1 MHKLRLYKSRV
12 IQFTTMYRRLARAFI
27 RGDMPNYLIAFV
39 TGRCNMS
46 CSFCCEAA
54 QKMRQKE
61 ELSPDQWADALKG
74 ARALMHLT
82 VTGGEPFMRDDLD
95 KLVIAIAE
103 TSGVPDISIN
113 TNGYYTEKIL
123 RVVEKMLTA
132 LSNINLTIA
141 ISLDGPSGIHDRLR
155 NKKGA
160 SEAACKT
167 IAGLNLL
174 KGDFPNLRIRIQ
186 SLVLQENADILEKFL
201 DETAGWPI
209 EFHEIIFPR
218 DVNNGSK
225 PIQSLVDN
233 YRKLAEK
240 QLTKDRKTNTT
251 YLKGNIFRVLYKNV
265 LRELDGDYYNNPCLA
280 GGRLV
285 EVFPDGTV
293 VGCEMAK
300 VKDKAVIGFIGDS
313 KKKLVDIC
321 RSGKADRFRR
331 EIALKCSCTF
341 ECAQVCNIV
350 FNVKNW
356 RELLK
361 IKDAK

>member
-1 MHKLRLYKSRV
+1 M
-12 IQFTTMYRRLARAFI
+12 F
-27 RGDMPNYLIAFV
+27 GDMPNYLIAFV
-39 TGRCNMS
+39 TGQCNMR

-54 QKMRQKE
+54 QKMRQKK
-61 ELSPDQWADALKG
+61 ELSPGQWADAFKG
-74 ARALMHLT
+74 TRALMHLT
-82 VTGGEPFMRDDLD
+82 ITGGEPFMRDDLD

-123 RVVEKMLTA
+123 GVVEKILNT
-132 LSNINLTIA
+132 LSNINFTVA
-141 ISLDGPSGIHDRLR
+141 ISLDGPPEIHDRLR

-160 SEAACKT
+160 SDAARNT

-186 SLVLQENADILEKFL
+186 SLVLQENADILEEFL
-201 DETAGWPI
+201 DETAGWPV

-225 PIQSLVDN
+225 PIQPLVN
-233 YRKLAEK
+233 SYRKLAEK
-240 QLTKDRKTNTT
+240 QLAKDRKTNTT

-265 LRELDGDYYNNPCLA
+265 LRKLDGDSFNNPCLA

-293 VGCEMAK
+293 VGCEMSR
-300 VKDKAVIGFIGDS
+300 VRDKAVIGHIGDS
-313 KKKLVDIC
+313 KERLVDIC
-321 RSGKADRFRR
+321 RSEKADQFRR
-331 EIALKCSCTF
+331 EVARRCSCTF
-341 ECAQVCNIV
+341 ECAQACNIV

-356 RELLK
+356 PELLK
-361 IKDAK
+361 IKYDK